1 MRAYEMT
8 IKNKWYLSY
17 DILRI
22 LAMLAVIS
30 IHISA
35 FFVLKYKPDNIEFI
49 SENVLN
55 VLSSFAVPVF
65 LMISGALLLNE
76 DKPFDDKT
84 FIKKSWLPLVLITI
98 LWTVFYGLFYGYGLP
113 MLTHQPTSFSTF
125 LNYLICFEGSD
136 YPHMWYM
143 YMIVGMYLLIPIFR
157 LFVKR
162 ENRNYILWLIIG
174 CFVIQCIPQ
183 TLGVFTAGAEFTV
196 KDFVEHFY
204 LNPLMRMVIYLF
216 LGWYLSTFQLAKNKR
231 IIIYILGIISAFVM
245 LWSVQTYIT
254 TIPSIRAYFLSGADI
269 TSTLYAIAIFVFV
282 LAICKNKE
290 NNRPKLKELSTF
302 IFGIFVLHVFFLEL
316 FLQIIYPYSKFT
328 LQIPIVYHILIL
340 IVVFALSYIVVFLV
354 SKIKYLRKI
363 FYLK

>member
-1 MRAYEMT
+1 MT
-8 IKNKWYLSY
+8 TKNTWYLSY

-22 LAMLAVIS
+22 LAMLAVIGT
-30 IHISA
+30 HISA
-35 FFVLKYKPDNIEFI
+35 FFVLKYNPETIEFI
-49 SENVLN
+49 TENIFN
-55 VLSSFAVPVF
+55 ALSRFAVPVF

-76 DKPFDDKT
+76 DKAFDDKK
-84 FIKKSWLPLVLITI
+84 FIRKSWLPLVLITI
-98 LWTVFYGLFYGYGLP
+98 FWTVIYGLFYGYGLP
-113 MLTHQPTSFSTF
+113 TLTHQPTSFSAF

-183 TLGVFTAGAEFTV
+183 TLGVLTAGADFTV
-196 KDFVEHFY
+196 KDFVEQFY

-231 IIIYILGIISAFVM
+231 VIIYILGIISAFIM
-245 LWSVQTYIT
+245 IWSVQTYIT
-254 TIPSIRAYFLSGADI
+254 LIPSIRDYFLSGANI
-269 TSTLYAIAIFVFV
+269 TNTLYSIAVFVFI
-282 LAICKNKE
+282 LTICKNKE
-290 NNRPKLKELSTF
+290 NNHPKLKELSTF

-316 FLQIIYPYSKFT
+316 FLQIIYPYSKFK
-328 LQIPIVYHILIL
+328 LQNPIIYHIITS
-340 IVVFALSYIVVFLV
+340 IVVFVVPYIIVLLV
-354 SKIKYLRKI
+354 SKTKYLKKL